1 MAGNWSKSLLAVQ
14 WAVQD
19 SQRFCLRIN
28 FAWDQRDW
36 TGEVVAR
43 WNDFNS
49 QQLNSF
55 PWLRPQPCIPCS
67 AKRWSWTM
75 SVLTKVSW
83 SLGSRTV
90 LTRPTQ
96 ERICSFFR
104 GKEASAVFPYT
115 YLTEEQPAEHNAY
128 FPIESICG
136 RLHHLQLSDLYFLCA
151 CKSHDKDIHC
161 ILSLLVKVCFP
172 ASFDWR
178 YSNQIC
184 DSCWE
189 LFS

>member
-1 MAGNWSKSLLAVQ
+1 MGRAGFAEILPPDQ
-14 WAVQD
+14 
-19 SQRFCLRIN
+19 FCLGS
-28 FAWDQRDW
+28 AGLDW
-36 TGEVVAR
+36 RSRRQMKWFQFSAIE
-43 WNDFNS
+43 FI
-49 QQLNSF
+49 
-55 PWLRPQPCIPCS
+55 PWLRSQPCIPCS

-104 GKEASAVFPYT
+104 GKEASAVFPCT
-115 YLTEEQPAEHNAY
+115 YLTEEQPTEHNAY
-128 FPIESICG
+128 FPIEFICG
-136 RLHHLQLSDLYFLCA
+136 RLHHVQFSEIYFVFNVGAYIIFKILYL
-151 CKSHDKDIHC
+151 KSHNIH
-161 ILSLLVKVCFP
+161 ISLLVEVCFP

-178 YSNQIC
+178 YSNKIC
-184 DSCWE
+184 NSCRE